1 MNFKLLTEYLDNL
14 YETEGVP
21 SSDLIVYHKGKEV
34 YRHTA
39 GFQDV
44 ATGEPLRPDALYNVY
59 SATKLI
65 TVMAGMQLFER
76 GKFLMSDP
84 VGDYIPA
91 FAHMKV
97 EHTNSHGAIELTDA
111 RPMRVRDLFNM
122 TSGLDYTMHTPAIQA
137 VVDGANGAPTTAQVI
152 DALAKRPLR
161 FQPGDRWMYGTS
173 HDVLLRLVEV
183 VSGEIFSEYA
193 KKNIFEPIGMENTYF
208 HADESIYARMA
219 SQYRFDK
226 ELNRAVDV
234 GKGNPSFGP
243 LFESGGA
250 GVISCTEDYGRF
262 AETLTH
268 LGVAPTGER
277 VLAER
282 TVELMRSDC
291 LTDVNRA
298 TFDWP
303 RFRGYGYG
311 YGVRVLKDPGL
322 SGNLT
327 PAGEFGW
334 GGMAGAYV
342 HCEPGTQ
349 TSIVYMQHMLK
360 NKEDIIHPR
369 LRNLV
374 YAGLDRT

>member
-1 MNFKLLTEYLDNL
+1 MA
-14 YETEGVP
+14 
-21 SSDLIVYHKGKEV
+21 S
-34 YRHTA
+34 
-39 GFQDV
+39 
-44 ATGEPLRPDALYNVY
+44 GEPLRPDALYNVY

-84 VGDYIPA
+84 VGDYLPA

-97 EHTNSHGAIELTDA
+97 EHTNSHGATELTDA
-111 RPMRVRDLFNM
+111 RPMRIRDLFNM
-122 TSGLDYTMHTPAIQA
+122 TSGLDYTFRTPETKACFEA
-137 VVDGANGAPTTAQVI
+137 AGGAPTTAQVI

-193 KKNIFEPIGMENTYF
+193 KKNIFDPIGMENTYF
-208 HADESIYARMA
+208 HADEAIYARMA

-250 GVISCTEDYGRF
+250 GAISCTEDYGRF

-311 YGVRVLKDPGL
+311 FGVRVLKDPAA

-342 HCEPGTQ
+342 HCEPATQ

-374 YAGLDRT
+374 YAGL

>member
-1 MNFKLLTEYLDNL
+1 MNFTHLTEYLDSL

-44 ATGEPLRPDALYNVY
+44 ASGEPLRPDALYNVY

-97 EHTNSHGAIELTDA
+97 ESTNSHGATELTDA
-111 RPMRVRDLFNM
+111 RPMRVRDLFCM
-122 TSGLDYTMHTPAIQA
+122 TSGLDYTMRTPAVHA
-137 VVDGANGAPTTAQVI
+137 CMEAAGGAPTTAQLV
-152 DALAKRPLR
+152 DALAQRPLR

-193 KKNIFEPIGMENTYF
+193 KKNIFDPIGMENTYF
-208 HADESIYARMA
+208 HANEEIYARMA
-219 SQYRFDK
+219 SQYRYDK
-226 ELNRAVDV
+226 ETNRPVDM
-234 GKGNPSFGP
+234 GKERGSFGP

-250 GVISCTEDYGRF
+250 GAISSTEDYGRF

-268 LGVAPTGER
+268 MGVAPTGER
-277 VLAER
+277 ILSER

-311 YGVRVLKDPGL
+311 FGVRVLKDPAA

-342 HCEPGTQ
+342 HCEPATE
-349 TSIVYMQHMLK
+349 TSIVYMQHMIK

-369 LRNLV
+369 LRNMV
-374 YAGLDRT
+374 YAGLYR